1 MAFYRL
7 FPTQDATIYSEYPTQ
22 NTGLDEILEA
32 SLKVSYLDS
41 PQASRFLIQFSTDE
55 INDVLNN
62 KIGAS
67 SWNSYLKCFVADVKG
82 LNLSTILELYPISSS
97 WNMGTGKYSDIPIV
111 TNGVSWQ

>member
-7 FPTQDATIYSEYPTQ
+7 FPIQDATLYSEYPTQ

-32 SLKVSYLDS
+32 SLKVSYVDA

-62 KIGAS
+62 SYWDSIFIYVNKICH
-67 SWNSYLKCFVADVKG
+67 NCFINLIRLLFLFEHLVSYLYLCSKLD
-82 LNLSTILELYPISSS
+82 NSIHH
-97 WNMGTGKYSDIPIV
+97 
-111 TNGVSWQ
+111 